1 MKNSLNEWMNT
12 CMRIWSRSH
21 PAYSPPQACKSQF
34 LPKRGLGFPKPDP
47 PSCKYPPILASQN
60 PCERDWSLNSL
71 TSDLPRTPHSGSPAA
86 PVFTWTQGFCQL
98 PRRALEL
105 GRHFPCHHHKILFCS
120 NFVPTL
126 FHCFVPSP
134 SCSSW
139 NRWIGVPFLWLK
151 YNVVPICRKEKK
163 RKHKK

>member
-1 MKNSLNEWMNT
+1 MNT